1 MNYEGRRFSH
11 TAIFTGYMAI
21 IYEFLKKELKKP
33 SKILDIPAGCALL
46 ADELSKLGHEVVCA
60 DINEERLE
68 FVHANMEHKLPFSDG
83 EFDVV
88 ISMEGIEHVVNQTA
102 LLNEIV
108 RITKP
113 NGLICISTPNTSN
126 FWSRL
131 VFLFTGYFYQFNP
144 VNFRVAKPD
153 VLLDK
158 GHISPISLYH
168 LGYVMAVAGAGL
180 LKATGD
186 KYKKKV
192 LLPLALLTYPFS
204 YISAMRIKKKLS
216 SDMIFD
222 KSKPYPYFNLEIF
235 LSRSL
240 VAFFV
245 RR

>member
-102 LLNEIV
+102 L
-108 RITKP
+108 
-113 NGLICISTPNTSN
+113 
-126 FWSRL
+126 
-131 VFLFTGYFYQFNP
+131 
-144 VNFRVAKPD
+144 
-153 VLLDK
+153 
-158 GHISPISLYH
+158 
-168 LGYVMAVAGAGL
+168 
-180 LKATGD
+180 
-186 KYKKKV
+186 
-192 LLPLALLTYPFS
+192 
-204 YISAMRIKKKLS
+204 
-216 SDMIFD
+216 
-222 KSKPYPYFNLEIF
+222 
-235 LSRSL
+235 
-240 VAFFV
+240 
-245 RR
+245 